1 MRRSG
6 FARGGARR
14 NRELTPQQEIK
25 QLRETVHNL
34 QKDAQDQLSL
44 EMESQASFEHI
55 YAQVRGL
62 RGAFDT
68 LSDVLLEEV
77 DSLRSETSKRF
88 DSLSIQL
95 EKHDRVLENACQD
108 VSVLKRTIDVWGLKE
123 RDWAKDNEILK
134 VSHAHNAEWMKTMQR
149 DLMEVKDE
157 MRAVKD
163 ESSIAAKDVREEASS
178 LRLLWEQSTEKV
190 NARVKEL
197 EASIDRQQVRRRRR
211 SEGMEAQWWCGC
223 SGFTCCCAR
232 ENHVVVLHLS
242 DLFFGYFSL
251 SLSLSLSLFL
261 SPHRTPPYLEQIEI
275 RGMTDQRIDDY
286 ELLQKAMSTL
296 QSQQVRLRST
306 VEEGGQANRVDIR
319 SAVSKIS
326 QFDSSLASA
335 RMDSAELRRRL
346 NDMDSDTHLQFQNV
360 SRVFKV
366 FSDALDISMPQ
377 LTTSSTSSMLMS
389 DRR

>member
-14 NRELTPQQEIK
+14 NRELTPQQEIQ

-88 DSLSIQL
+88 DSLSVQL

-211 SEGMEAQWWCGC
+211 RRRSEGMKAQWWCGC
-223 SGFTCCCAR
+223 DI
-232 ENHVVVLHLS
+232 VVW
-242 DLFFGYFSL
+242 
-251 SLSLSLSLFL
+251 
-261 SPHRTPPYLEQIEI
+261 
-275 RGMTDQRIDDY
+275 M
-286 ELLQKAMSTL
+286 
-296 QSQQVRLRST
+296 
-306 VEEGGQANRVDIR
+306 
-319 SAVSKIS
+319 
-326 QFDSSLASA
+326 
-335 RMDSAELRRRL
+335 
-346 NDMDSDTHLQFQNV
+346 
-360 SRVFKV
+360 
-366 FSDALDISMPQ
+366 
-377 LTTSSTSSMLMS
+377 
-389 DRR
+389 